1 MSFAKRTVTALT
13 AVAACLMGIPAVMP
27 ELADTVVMTA
37 SAEDELTYGNLSYR
51 VEDSGTIT
59 ITSCDRS
66 AAEVIIPAE
75 IDGKVVTSIGD
86 YAFYGC
92 TNLTSVTIPEGVT
105 KIGAF
110 VFENCTSLT
119 SITIPE
125 GVTEIGDGAF
135 SDCISLTSIEVD
147 SGNEN
152 YVSEDGVLFNKD
164 KTELIFCSSIKEGT
178 YVIPESV
185 KKIGYEA
192 FSDCTNLTSVT
203 IPEGVTRI

>member
-1 MSFAKRTVTALT
+1 MYNVIICQEKGEMDMNFAKRTVTALT
-13 AVAACLMGIPAVMP
+13 AAAVCLMGIPAVMP

-37 SAEDELTYGNLSYR
+37 SAEDGLTYGNLSYR

-59 ITSCDRS
+59 ITGCDRS
-66 AAEVIIPAE
+66 VAEVIIPAE
-75 IDGKVVTSIGD
+75 IDGKVVTSIGDGAFSVCINLTSITIPKDVTVICD

-125 GVTEIGDGAF
+125 SVTVIGERTF
-135 SDCISLTSIEVD
+135 
-147 SGNEN
+147 
-152 YVSEDGVLFNKD
+152 F
-164 KTELIFCSSIKEGT
+164 
-178 YVIPESV
+178 
-185 KKIGYEA
+185 
-192 FSDCTNLTSVT
+192 DCTNLTSVT
-203 IPEGVTRI
+203 IPEGVTEIGYGA